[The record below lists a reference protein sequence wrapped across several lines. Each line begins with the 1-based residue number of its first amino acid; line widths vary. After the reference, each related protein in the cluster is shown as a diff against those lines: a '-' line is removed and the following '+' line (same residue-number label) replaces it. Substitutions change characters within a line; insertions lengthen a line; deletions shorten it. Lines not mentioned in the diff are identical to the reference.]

1 MSYLDVEEV
10 AFTLWLC
17 MEQAR
22 SGLGAGRSFMVMVPS
37 CLKQIPEEDVVAEQR
52 MQFPD
57 LGRGIA
63 LWRS

>member
-37 CLKQIPEEDVVAEQR
+37 CLKQIPEEDVVA
-52 MQFPD
+52 
-57 LGRGIA
+57 
-63 LWRS
+63 